1 MGQFLAIGIVTK
13 QIISK
18 QELQKYKISLDE
30 LVSKMQ
36 NELHFN
42 PEIYDFFEDEKDVKF
57 ILKNEVFVK
66 ELLPFLEKFY
76 PMIYD
81 NSKSYLETLKELKN
95 TTSDKWLPFA
105 EHKSC
110 EQFQMDDY
118 GAEDNL
124 YFDKDFQPRVKILNK
139 SILLSMEGKIM
150 MESYGRQFIF
160 FKLCMI
166 EMFKEFR
173 LGGALRV
180 YITG

>member
-1 MGQFLAIGIVTK
+1 MGQFLAIGLVTK
-13 QIISK
+13 QIIPK
-18 QELQKYKISLDE
+18 DQLEKGKISNEE
-30 LVSKMQ
+30 LILKMQ
-36 NELHFN
+36 KELHFN
-42 PEIYDFFEDEKDVKF
+42 PVIFDFTENEKNIVFK
-57 ILKNEVFVK
+57 LKK
-66 ELLPFLEKFY
+66 ELFESELIPFLEKFY
-76 PMIYD
+76 PLIYI
-81 NSKSYLETLKELKN
+81 NNNLYLETLKELKN

-124 YFDKDFQPRVKILNK
+124 YFDKDFQPRVKIFNK

-150 MESYGRQFIF
+150 MESYGRQFNF
-160 FKLCMI
+160 FKLCMT

-173 LGGALRV
+173 LAGALRV